1 MTHLKR
7 KEKKRLL
14 LHVSSA
20 AVSSHLEVNV
30 NVIPEDVHAEEL
42 AGADLA
48 GVLLIA
54 VSQQMLV
61 HVTPTGE
68 HLFTQTHTRMHV
80 SDKALPLRIFVL
92 QMFGLQ
98 CRGGEGGLTLPQM
111 GQGDGSFLYL
121 VPSSPLASSSS
132 LFMCFGPVT
141 VVSQQRAKKT

>member
-68 HLFTQTHTRMHV
+68 HLFTQTHTHTHARE
-80 SDKALPLRIFVL
+80 R
-92 QMFGLQ
+92 
-98 CRGGEGGLTLPQM
+98 
-111 GQGDGSFLYL
+111 
-121 VPSSPLASSSS
+121 
-132 LFMCFGPVT
+132 
-141 VVSQQRAKKT
+141 